1 VADGPSRQSEIAV
14 NCIATAFR
22 LEEAVPENTKHA
34 SFDVMDSLT
43 QHKKR
48 LTVSKYKEDQALYA
62 QGDPADCVFYIHT
75 GKVKVTVVSKLGKE
89 AVVAIRGPDEFCGEE
104 AMTGIP
110 LRLAAATAM
119 STCEI
124 MRLETQFLIRLL
136 HEDQGFADYFLGHL
150 LSRTAKVEADLV
162 DQLFNSSEM
171 RLARA
176 LLLLAN
182 YGNDVGPEPIPVNV
196 NQDTLAAL
204 IGTTRSRVNVFMN
217 KFRKLG
223 LIKYNGKLEV
233 QKALL
238 NFVLNERPHI
248 ET

>member
-1 VADGPSRQSEIAV
+1 MPS
-14 NCIATAFR
+14 
-22 LEEAVPENTKHA
+22 
-34 SFDVMDSLT
+34 SFDVMGLLR
-43 QHKKR
+43 QHNTR
-48 LTVSKYKEDQALYA
+48 WTLSKYREKQIVYA
-62 QGDPADCVFYIHT
+62 QGDAADSVCYIHK
-75 GKVKVTVVSKLGKE
+75 GRVKITVISQRGKE
-89 AVVAIRGPDEFCGEE
+89 AIVAIRGPDEFCGEG
-104 AMTGIP
+104 ALTGAP
-110 LRLAAATAM
+110 LRLATAIAM

-124 MRLETQFLIRLL
+124 IRLPRETLVRLL
-136 HEDQGFADYFLGHL
+136 HENQKFADYFLNYL
-150 LSRTAKVEADLV
+150 LARTARVEADLA

-182 YGNDVGPEPIPVNV
+182 YGNDLGQEPMPVKV
-196 NQDTLAAL
+196 NQETLAAL
-204 IGTTRSRVNVFMN
+204 IGTTRPRVSVFLN

-238 NFVLNERPHI
+238 NFVLNEQSHS

>member
-1 VADGPSRQSEIAV
+1 LRVPQTVGSEMG
-14 NCIATAFR
+14 
-22 LEEAVPENTKHA
+22 LGNTKKPKA
-34 SFDVMDSLT
+34 PAFDVMGLLT
-43 QHKKR
+43 QHNTR
-48 LTVSKYKEDQALYA
+48 WTLSNYQENQIVYS
-62 QGDPADCVFYIHT
+62 QGDPADSVFYIHR

-89 AVVAIRGPDEFCGEE
+89 AIVAIRGPDEFCGEG
-104 AMTGIP
+104 ALTGTP
-110 LRLAAATAM
+110 LRLATTTAM
-119 STCEI
+119 SRCEI
-124 MRLETQFLIRLL
+124 IRLESEIVVRLL
-136 HEDQGFADYFLGHL
+136 HENQEFADYFLAHL
-150 LSRTAKVEADLV
+150 LTRTARVEADLV

-182 YGNDVGPEPIPVNV
+182 YGNDFGQEPIAVKV
-196 NQDTLAAL
+196 NQETLAAL

-248 ET
+248 